1 LNRVDLFLN
10 HDPFQ
15 IILSTCLLHLH
26 DKMSIL
32 LSHATLVI
40 SALADLDDEQKT
52 LFARLK
58 SFDGLLGGK

>member
-32 LSHATLVI
+32 LSHATLL
-40 SALADLDDEQKT
+40 SDK
-52 LFARLK
+52 
-58 SFDGLLGGK
+58 

>member
-1 LNRVDLFLN
+1 
-10 HDPFQ
+10 
-15 IILSTCLLHLH
+15 
-26 DKMSIL
+26 
-32 LSHATLVI
+32 VI